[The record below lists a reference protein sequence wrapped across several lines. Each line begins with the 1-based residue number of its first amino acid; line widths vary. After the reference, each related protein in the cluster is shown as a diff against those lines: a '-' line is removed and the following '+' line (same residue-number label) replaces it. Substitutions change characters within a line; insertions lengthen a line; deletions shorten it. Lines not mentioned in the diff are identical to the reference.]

1 MVLDQAIIQ
10 RGSTFGQIQVI
21 VDVVPLGQTLNI
33 NTNLMELNKKFSG
46 HSELEDFTN
55 YFMSLLIVMENMCP
69 FYGEIVSEFSLQR
82 FKNILQKLLDAYIDK
97 KRFRHIGIMYS
108 R

>member
-1 MVLDQAIIQ
+1 MDLDQVIIQ
-10 RGSTFGQIQVI
+10 KGNTFGQIQVI
-21 VDVVPLGQTLNI
+21 VEIVILGGTLGI

-55 YFMSLLIVMENMCP
+55 YFMSLLITMENMCP
-69 FYGEIVSEFSLQR
+69 FYGEHLNEFTCQR
-82 FKNILQKLLDAYIDK
+82 VKNMLQKLLDAYIDK
-97 KRFRHIGIMYS
+97 KRFRHIGIIYN